1 VNEFAGQ
8 PPSGKCPYRNWFEKN
23 YCGRELLEGHEM
35 CFFHTPDP
43 KKYLPTTVEKYFGK
57 SMTLNRALESEV
69 ASGRSLS
76 GAWLRNAPL
85 HGTFIDRAGVNLSK
99 ADLRFADLSG
109 AHLSYGSLNSAQL
122 AMANIEN
129 AYLSDVDLR
138 HADITGANLHAVK
151 FRNAV
156 FTGVRGLTRDSFRGW
171 KWGILRVYHILE
183 TYPDQCE
190 PVYQALSSYFSG
202 IGALDDA
209 SWATYR
215 MHVIHRKLL
224 HAHLRLG
231 VLLAEEMEE
240 HFVRPSAEAA
250 PRRTALR
257 VLGTWI
263 HNFQELTLSY
273 FSALA
278 WGYGEKP
285 LRVLGVSAAI
295 IFLFALIYNY
305 CGALSESDFHSAL
318 YFSIVTFTTLGYGD
332 VIPVKQYRLVAASE
346 AVCGLLLFGMFL
358 FCLSRRVV
366 GRR

>member
-1 VNEFAGQ
+1 
-8 PPSGKCPYRNWFEKN
+8 
-23 YCGRELLEGHEM
+23 M

-190 PVYQALSSYFSG
+190 PVYQALS
-202 IGALDDA
+202 
-209 SWATYR
+209 R
-215 MHVIHRKLL
+215 MLKNSNTRAVS
-224 HAHLRLG
+224 HA
-231 VLLAEEMEE
+231 
-240 HFVRPSAEAA
+240 P
-250 PRRTALR
+250 TA
-257 VLGTWI
+257 
-263 HNFQELTLSY
+263 Q
-273 FSALA
+273 
-278 WGYGEKP
+278 
-285 LRVLGVSAAI
+285 
-295 IFLFALIYNY
+295 
-305 CGALSESDFHSAL
+305 D
-318 YFSIVTFTTLGYGD
+318 
-332 VIPVKQYRLVAASE
+332 PV
-346 AVCGLLLFGMFL
+346 
-358 FCLSRRVV
+358 
-366 GRR
+366 